1 MFLTSCTHCGASM
14 EVPDPYSGKNIRC
27 STCEAEFPAFRPDER
42 PFSFDCPECEGS
54 IEAEPSMSG
63 QSAPCPHCKNTIVV
77 PHLASK
83 LPIHPPPASAPP
95 PPPPKPSTPRQNA
108 TFFYIFRDGKNVEG
122 PIPTDRISR
131 MVETRELDPS
141 AMACIAGTDSWKPLS
156 RVTELNLSPLDP
168 PRPEITANPAVIP
181 KSSPQ
186 VTATPSFGLSPS
198 SLFRVGMVLAVVGAV
213 VLIGTPIVANHAYE
227 EKIAAQELVMAGIL
241 DEVARSA
248 RTMDVRRVERQTL
261 RIEEQT
267 DMVRAWLRQ
276 RDERKQTGKLVG
288 VMMLVVGVGLA
299 IRARSLQRK

>member
-14 EVPDPYSGKNIRC
+14 EVPDPYRGKNIRC
-27 STCEAEFPAFRPDER
+27 STCQAEFPAFRPDER
-42 PFSFDCPECEGS
+42 PFPFDCPECEGS

-63 QSAPCPHCKNTIVV
+63 HSAPCPHCQTTIVI
-77 PHLASK
+77 PHPPSK
-83 LPIHPPPASAPP
+83 LPIHSPPAPDSI
-95 PPPPKPSTPRQNA
+95 PPPPKPSAPSRNA
-108 TFFYIFRDGKNVEG
+108 SFLYLCRDGNNVEG
-122 PIPTDRISR
+122 PIPTERVSR
-131 MVETRELDPS
+131 MVDRKEVDPS
-141 AMACIAGTDSWKPLS
+141 VMACIAGTDAWIPFS
-156 RVTELNLSPLDP
+156 RLTELNSSPLDP
-168 PRPEITANPAVIP
+168 PGPEITANPAAIP
-181 KSSPQ
+181 KPSPQ
-186 VTATPSFGLSPS
+186 VTAPPFSGLSPS
-198 SLFRVGMVLAVVGAV
+198 SLFRVGMVLAAVGAV
-213 VLIGTPIVANHAYE
+213 ILIGTPIVANHAYE

-276 RDERKQTGKLVG
+276 RDERKQTGKVVG